1 MPKFFVS
8 KEDIC
13 NNAVTITGEDVSHI
27 KRVLRLKCGDTLQ
40 VCDGMGTDYTV
51 RIENFEKDCIIAGV
65 ISSGENNAEPPIDII
80 LFQGIPKSDKM
91 DFIIQKSVELG
102 VRSIIPVSTDRTV
115 VKIANEK
122 DARGKTGRWQ
132 KIALE
137 ASKQCNR
144 GIIPH
149 IGMPVSFED
158 ALKQASKTAELCII
172 PYEKEKGGFL
182 KPVIKDSKTKRIA
195 VFVGPEGGFTENEV
209 RRALDFNIR
218 AVTLG
223 PRILRTETAGI
234 AVISILMYELGD
246 VGDGEPHICCSR

>member
-1 MPKFFVS
+1 MPKFFIS

-13 NNAVTITGEDVSHI
+13 NNAVTIKGEDVSHI

-40 VCDGMGTDYTV
+40 VCDGAGTDYTV
-51 RIENFEKDCIIAGV
+51 RVENFEKDCIIAGI
-65 ISSGENNAEPPIDII
+65 ISSERNNAEPPIDIV

-102 VRSIIPVSTDRTV
+102 VKSIIPVSTDRTV

-122 DARGKTGRWQ
+122 DAGVKTARWQ

-144 GIIPH
+144 GTIPH
-149 IGMPVSFED
+149 IGVPVSFED
-158 ALKQASKTAELCII
+158 ALRQASDTAELCII
-172 PYEKEKGGFL
+172 PYEKETGSFL
-182 KPVIKDSKTKRIA
+182 KPIIKGSKTKRIA

-209 RRALDFNIR
+209 RRSQDFNIR
-218 AVTLG
+218 PITLG

-246 VGDGEPHICCSR
+246 LGNE